1 MSLVGSG
8 LALWLSSRR
17 EAPGA
22 TETSRALARLADETE
37 VRLNGGRG
45 AHAAFAWSLLAI
57 GLATT
62 AALAGAVLFA
72 GSWVVSGLLS
82 VYLLWLALAWRPTAE
97 AFERIRWALAE
108 GRLDLARE
116 LLADW
121 PASAGGGAG
130 LPVAPGDTSA
140 ADYAAEPTAI
150 ADAAIERAA
159 ADLLRGVY
167 SPLFWFAL
175 LPGGSGAVL
184 CRVAE
189 AVAQRWSQ
197 APEPAIRDTFGQWAV
212 FAREAVESIPARV
225 SSALAALLGDAAS
238 TAEAW
243 RATPASGLLGPL
255 AEARRLAGACAL
267 GALGVPAQGP
277 VVDERDACAQATAR
291 MESARRL
298 QRRVLAG
305 WLALM
310 LLPALVS

>member
-22 TETSRALARLADETE
+22 AAASRALALLADETE
-37 VRLNGGRG
+37 VRLNGGR
-45 AHAAFAWSLLAI
+45 AVHAALAWSLIAI
-57 GLATT
+57 GLATA
-62 AALAGAVLFA
+62 AALAGALLLA

-82 VYLLWLALAWRPTAE
+82 VYLLWLALAWKPTAE

-121 PASAGGGAG
+121 PGSAESSVG
-130 LPVAPGDTSA
+130 LPILAAGDALA
-140 ADYAAEPTAI
+140 ADHAAVPSVV

-212 FAREAVESIPARV
+212 FAREVVESVPARV
-225 SSALAALLGDAAS
+225 SAALAALLGDAAS

-243 RATPASGLLGPL
+243 RATPASGRLGPL
-255 AEARRLAGACAL
+255 SEARRLAGACAL
-267 GALGVPAQGP
+267 GALGPGSAAEEP
-277 VVDERDACAQATAR
+277 DACAQAVAR